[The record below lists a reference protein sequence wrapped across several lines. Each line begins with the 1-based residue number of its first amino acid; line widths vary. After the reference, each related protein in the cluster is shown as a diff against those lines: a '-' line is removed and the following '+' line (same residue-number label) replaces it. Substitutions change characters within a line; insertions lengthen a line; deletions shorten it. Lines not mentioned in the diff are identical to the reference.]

1 MQATHFDKTLKT
13 FHYRKPFR
21 PFSVRF
27 LSGEVVD
34 VDHPEAVVV
43 RAGVGVYVA
52 PDGTP
57 TLFDHE
63 SVSEV
68 VAASGRGKA
77 QVPSAWCLVPG
88 AWGLV
93 PGAWGLV
100 PGAWCLVPG
109 AWGLGRR
116 RANLR
121 TARMPAFS

>member
-21 PFSVRF
+21 PFSVQF
-27 LSGEVVD
+27 VSGEVVD

-77 QVPSAWCLVPG
+77 QVPG

-93 PGAWGLV
+93 PGAWGLGPGAWGLG
-100 PGAWCLVPG
+100 PGAWC
-109 AWGLGRR
+109 LGRR

>member
-1 MQATHFDKTLKT
+1 MQATHFDKTLRT
-13 FHYRKPFR
+13 FQRRQPFR

-27 LSGEVVD
+27 VSGEVVD

-68 VAASGRGKA
+68 VAASGPGRPRG
-77 QVPSAWCLVPG
+77 PG
-88 AWGLV
+88 RG
-93 PGAWGLV
+93 
-100 PGAWCLVPG
+100 
-109 AWGLGRR
+109 
-116 RANLR
+116 
-121 TARMPAFS
+121 T

>member
-1 MQATHFDKTLKT
+1 VQATHFDKTLKT
-13 FHYRKPFR
+13 FQRRTPFR

-27 LSGEVVD
+27 VCGEMVD

-68 VAASGRGKA
+68 VAASGRGR
-77 QVPSAWCLVPG
+77 PRG
-88 AWGLV
+88 GE
-93 PGAWGLV
+93 
-100 PGAWCLVPG
+100 
-109 AWGLGRR
+109 R
-116 RANLR
+116 
-121 TARMPAFS
+121 